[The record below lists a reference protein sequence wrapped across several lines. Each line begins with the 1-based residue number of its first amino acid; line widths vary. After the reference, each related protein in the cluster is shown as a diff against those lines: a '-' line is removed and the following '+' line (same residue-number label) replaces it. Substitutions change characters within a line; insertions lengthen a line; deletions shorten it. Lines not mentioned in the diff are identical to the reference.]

1 MITGRA
7 FIVALSFSVL
17 LSACAGGTFETAG
30 QYEAGKQALYAG
42 NYPTALAYFQQAA
55 QNNPNAVYGATLR
68 LGILTYVGQTQY
80 LTGRYAEAR
89 QSLRKELSQR
99 PSDNVALLYLGLT
112 EARLGNRQ
120 AALGHIENG
129 MKGIAAFLNYISTN
143 FSYSFGQFW
152 DPSGAIR
159 ASIKSDL
166 TLIQGANTNWP
177 ALIAAGEKLGIRIEE
192 EEEKARQQQQQ
203 MMEQNFGGGR

>member
-1 MITGRA
+1 MKAIH
-7 FIVALSFSVL
+7 FLVALSLSVL
-17 LSACAGGTFETAG
+17 LSACATFQSAG
-30 QYEAGKQALYAG
+30 QYESGKQALYAG
-42 NYPTALAYFQQAA
+42 NYQTALAYFTQAE
-55 QNNPNAVYGATLR
+55 QTNPTAVYGATLR

-89 QSLRKELSQR
+89 QSLRKELR
-99 PSDNVALLYLGLT
+99 EHPSDNVALLYLGLT

-120 AALGHIENG
+120 AALGHIEHA
-129 MKGIAAFLNYISTN
+129 MTGIDHFLNYITSA
-143 FSYSFGQFW
+143 FRYSFGQFW

-166 TLIQGANTNWP
+166 TLIQGANTDWP

-203 MMEQNFGGGR
+203 MLNENFGTGN

>member
-1 MITGRA
+1 MKAIYSL
-7 FIVALSFSVL
+7 VALSLSVL
-17 LSACAGGTFETAG
+17 LPACATIQSAG
-30 QYEAGKQALYAG
+30 QYESGKQALYAG
-42 NYPTALAYFQQAA
+42 NYQTALDYFTQAA
-55 QNNPNAVYGATLR
+55 QTDPNAVYGATLR

-89 QSLRKELSQR
+89 QTLRKELR
-99 PSDNVALLYLGLT
+99 EHPSDNVALLYLGLT

-120 AALGHIENG
+120 AALQHMEHA
-129 MKGIAAFLNYISTN
+129 MTGIDHFLNYITSA
-143 FSYSFGQFW
+143 FRYSFGQFW

-159 ASIKSDL
+159 ASIKTDL
-166 TLIQGANTNWP
+166 TMISGANTDWP